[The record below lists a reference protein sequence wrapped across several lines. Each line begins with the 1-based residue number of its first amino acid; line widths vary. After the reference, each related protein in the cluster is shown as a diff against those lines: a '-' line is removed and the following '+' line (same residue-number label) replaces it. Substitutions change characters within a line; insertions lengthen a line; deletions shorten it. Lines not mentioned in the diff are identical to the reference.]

1 MKNFKNKNQIILK
14 KDIQLKNIH
23 DLKLLKY
30 KMKAE
35 IRLQEEILGTG
46 LVKLS
51 ASFSDQLRASA
62 MLYTQKLI
70 ATVAYRLIRSRFD

>member
-14 KDIQLKNIH
+14 KDNQLKNIH

-62 MLYTQKLI
+62 MLYIQKLI
-70 ATVAYRLIRSRFD
+70 ATVAYRLIRSKFG